1 MLTNLALKMV
11 LMITYL
17 SHWDW
22 ILYKSRKELIAYL
35 GSQNIH
41 AMCPDGDYVEN
52 LNKFY
57 KSTTNWEVE
66 RERLLDFKAIL
77 NLRKHIKNIQT
88 NYHCFTLK
96 TGLLFAFANIG
107 ISKKRR
113 AILSVTGLGFMFTN
127 NRKAKLLR
135 FLIKPFIRKLMNNTY
150 DVIIF
155 QNHSDKE
162 VFINFSKFSNKIEII
177 PSSGIETNKFII
189 RKNKKN
195 QSKPIKIIL
204 VSRLLYDKGILDY
217 LELVE
222 MSRNKNYEFYLAG
235 ERDHGNPQNITDED
249 MNRIL
254 GNKNLKYLGKL
265 DVETELSNFDIS
277 IIMSYHEGFSRI
289 LLESLYVGL
298 YCLAYRIQGTE
309 VMGHFKNL
317 ELIPMNQINEF
328 KKCIENFKGDI
339 NNLYNMQLVEESYT
353 SRVVAFQFEKIYKD
367 LDVHN

>member
-339 NNLYNMQLVEESYT
+339 DNLYNMQLVEESYT

>member
-222 MSRNKNYEFYLAG
+222 MSRNKNYEF
-235 ERDHGNPQNITDED
+235 
-249 MNRIL
+249 
-254 GNKNLKYLGKL
+254 
-265 DVETELSNFDIS
+265 
-277 IIMSYHEGFSRI
+277 
-289 LLESLYVGL
+289 
-298 YCLAYRIQGTE
+298 
-309 VMGHFKNL
+309 
-317 ELIPMNQINEF
+317 
-328 KKCIENFKGDI
+328 
-339 NNLYNMQLVEESYT
+339 
-353 SRVVAFQFEKIYKD
+353 
-367 LDVHN
+367 

>member
-277 IIMSYHEGFSRI
+277 IIMSSMKA
-289 LLESLYVGL
+289 S
-298 YCLAYRIQGTE
+298 Q
-309 VMGHFKNL
+309 
-317 ELIPMNQINEF
+317 EF
-328 KKCIENFKGDI
+328 F
-339 NNLYNMQLVEESYT
+339 
-353 SRVVAFQFEKIYKD
+353 
-367 LDVHN
+367 